1 MLVAALTILVGFAL
15 PALAQEAEEEP
26 GEAPMTEEEK
36 AIEEALE
43 RQPFADEI
51 TVTSRR
57 REEALQEVPLAVSVV
72 AGDQLE
78 DVAASSISE
87 LEGYVPNLS
96 IYQGPN
102 QSTTLTAFIRGV
114 GQADPLWGVDPGVGL
129 YIDDV
134 YIARAQGALLDVY
147 DVQRVEVLR
156 GPQGTL
162 YGKNTIGGAIKYVT
176 KPLSNTP
183 EARITWNPGTFSTQE
198 FRANFSGPIIKDKL
212 LGKASFAKLTREGY
226 GRNLYQER
234 DVSDKDTT
242 AYRLALEWLPSDK
255 VSLRVDY
262 DHTKD
267 NAEPVGL
274 TRLESNPFCWVYG
287 GYACDPFPDLFDTE
301 SGIDPVNDTKSTGYS
316 LALTW
321 DINSAWRFK
330 SITAYRET
338 DTRNWL
344 DFDTSPLAIADS
356 MATYFDDQTTQEF
369 QLLYTGGE
377 RWSGVLGFF
386 YFDGAAGGRV
396 EAMFYTD
403 FPNTTDGDVKTK
415 SYALYADANYR
426 ITGSLTLNLGLRP
439 TRETKHGR
447 AFNVYNTDDTFTD
460 YWFIA
465 ADFDD
470 EVTFTSWAPK
480 IGLDYQFNQDVMGY
494 VKVNRGFKSGGYNV
508 RAQSTLFPE
517 TALPFD
523 DEVMTVAEV
532 GVKSVL
538 ANRSLVLNGAVFYGK
553 YTDVQV
559 STFTSYDSDGDGNDD
574 AFFGNFLNAGDAT
587 IKGVELEYNWASK
600 SWFGL
605 SGFLA
610 YLDAKPDEF
619 LDENGDGFV
628 DTQVITNAPELT
640 GAIRANVDFPA
651 FGGLITGSLGYTYRD
666 DSMLTNEGGAQ
677 PFDPTQP
684 LEPLVQPAFG
694 LADAWIAWLSGNAK
708 WRFGISGKN
717 LTDEEYLTNGYNL
730 PVLGVVQGSYGMPR
744 TFIAT
749 LELRFFWC
757 CCQGR
762 AAPRRAPWFLD
773 SPAQAGAGQRRAV
786 SGSTGV

>member
-1 MLVAALTILVGFAL
+1 MHRVLLMAALAVVLVVAL
-15 PALAQEAEEEP
+15 PALAQEAEEQTE
-26 GEAPMTEEEK
+26 ETPMTEEEQ
-36 AIEEALE
+36 AIEEALR
-43 RQPFADEI
+43 RQPFAGEI

-57 REEALQEVPLAVSVV
+57 REEALQEIPIAVSVV

-78 DVAASSISE
+78 DVAASTIRE

-96 IYQGPN
+96 IYQGRN

-176 KPLSNTP
+176 RPLSNTP
-183 EARITWNPGTFSTQE
+183 EGRITWNPGTFGTQE
-198 FRANFSGPIIKDKL
+198 FRANISGPIVKDKL
-212 LGKASFAKLTREGY
+212 LAKASFAKLTRDGY
-226 GRNLYQER
+226 GTNLYQNR

-242 AYRLALEWLPSDK
+242 AYRFALEWLPSDN
-255 VSLRVDY
+255 VSLRADY
-262 DHTKD
+262 DSTED

-274 TRLESNPFCWVYG
+274 TRLESNPFCWVYLG
-287 GYACDPFPDLFDTE
+287 QACDPLPNLFDTE

-316 LALTW
+316 LTLAW
-321 DINSAWRFK
+321 DINSNLQFK

-338 DTRNWL
+338 DTRNWI
-344 DFDTSPLAIADS
+344 DFDTSPAAIADS
-356 MATYFDDQTTQEF
+356 EATYYDDQTTQEF
-369 QLLYTGGE
+369 QLVFTGSE
-377 RWSGVLGFF
+377 KWSGVVGFY
-386 YFDGAAGGRV
+386 YFDGLAGGEV
-396 EAMFYTD
+396 QAIFYTN
-403 FPNTTDGDVKTK
+403 FPNTTTGDMTTK
-415 SYALYADANYR
+415 SYAVYAD
-426 ITGSLTLNLGLRP
+426 GSVKLTDRLTLNLGLRP
-439 TRETKHGR
+439 TRETKHGK
-447 AFNVYNTDDTFTD
+447 AFNVYNIPPDDFSS
-460 YWFIA
+460 YYFVA

-480 IGLDYQFNQDVMGY
+480 LGLDFQFNPDVMGY
-494 VKVNRGFKSGGYNV
+494 FKVSRGFKSGGYNV

-538 ANRSLVLNGAVFYGK
+538 ANRSLVLNGAVFYGD
-553 YTDVQV
+553 YTDIQV
-559 STFTSYDSDGDGNDD
+559 STFTSYDSDGDGLDD

-587 IKGVELEYNWASK
+587 VKGVELEYNWASK

-605 SGFLA
+605 SGFVA
-610 YLDAKPDEF
+610 YLDATPDTF
-619 LDENGDGFV
+619 LDENEDDFV
-628 DTQVITNAPELT
+628 DTQVITNAPEFT

-651 FGGLITGSLGYTYRD
+651 FGGLITGSVGYSYRD
-666 DSMLTNEGGAQ
+666 DSMLTNEGGTQ
-677 PFDPTQP
+677 PFDATQP
-684 LEPLVQPAFG
+684 LLPLVQPAFG
-694 LADAWIAWLSGNAK
+694 LVDAWISWLSGNGK
-708 WRFGISGKN
+708 WRFGVSGKN

-730 PVLGVVQGSYGMPR
+730 PVLGSVTGSYGMPR
-744 TFIAT
+744 TFVAT
-749 LELRFFWC
+749 LEFRFF
-757 CCQGR
+757 
-762 AAPRRAPWFLD
+762 
-773 SPAQAGAGQRRAV
+773 
-786 SGSTGV
+786 

>member
-1 MLVAALTILVGFAL
+1 MSDRWINRVLLVAAIAAVLVLAM

-43 RQPFADEI
+43 RQPFAGEI

-96 IYQGPN
+96 IYQGRN

-212 LGKASFAKLTREGY
+212 LGKASFAKLNRDGY
-226 GRNLYQER
+226 GRNLYQDR

-262 DHTKD
+262 DRTED
-267 NAEPVGL
+267 DAEPVGL

-287 GYACDPFPDLFDTE
+287 GYACDPFDDLFDTE

-356 MATYFDDQTTQEF
+356 MATYHDDQTTQEF

-386 YFDGAAGGRV
+386 YFDGEAGGRV
-396 EAMFYTD
+396 EAMFYTN

-415 SYALYADANYR
+415 SYAIYADANYR
-426 ITGSLTLNLGLRP
+426 ITGNLTLNLGLRP

-460 YWFIA
+460 YWFVA

-480 IGLDYQFNQDVMGY
+480 IGLDYRFNQDVMGY

-559 STFTSYDSDGDGNDD
+559 STFTSYDSDGDGIDD

-610 YLDAKPDEF
+610 YLDATPDEF

-651 FGGLITGSLGYTYRD
+651 FGGLITGSLGYAYRD

-694 LADAWIAWLSGNAK
+694 LVDAWIAWLSKNAK

-749 LELRFFWC
+749 LEFRFF
-757 CCQGR
+757 
-762 AAPRRAPWFLD
+762 
-773 SPAQAGAGQRRAV
+773 
-786 SGSTGV
+786 